1 MLNRLITKWSVE
13 NNIDVIWLN
22 TTEIES
28 KEYIK
33 KLYPYRY
40 GINFACN
47 ADEINIKKLTLK
59 NITNIQAID
68 SDNDIIFL
76 NNDNTK

>member
-1 MLNRLITKWSVE
+1 MAISKHTTYCK
-13 NNIDVIWLN
+13 IDVIWLN
-22 TTEIES
+22 TIEIEL

-33 KLYPYRY
+33 KFYPYRY

-47 ADEINIKKLTLK
+47 ADEINIKKSTLK